1 MMKRFLA
8 LVLVLALACAT
19 AVTGFAADETED
31 KENKIDA
38 SAGVEYTGNSLVFND
53 GNGNETTAPKMTMSA
68 MLPGVPSEG
77 AMLLENT
84 SGSLANIYVD
94 TSVVQTLVGATGAG
108 TTNSTGYTVKLWV
121 EQGGNKTVLFGSD
134 LGENKGSQVGGAEQ
148 TAEGT
153 LENQELK
160 ALNDMLAAQ
169 GGDTSTQAE
178 GNNYLLAAT
187 LKNGETATLR
197 LSITPDPTAT
207 TSTYMAGNGEIQFKF
222 MAEQVDIKN
231 RTETRTVKGETTIVT
246 QTRYWLNG
254 VQTGDPVAIAPLVAV
269 LVLAVLVFLIAAKKK
284 KKKEE

>member
-121 EQGGNKTVLFGSD
+121 EQGGNTTVLFGSD

-169 GGDTSTQAE
+169 GGDASTQAE